1 MWKAFAELGELAWV
15 GNKRPK
21 MVVVQSTGCAPL
33 VRAFDQGA
41 DHAEPWKDAA
51 TVAAGIRV
59 PSAIGDYLVL
69 KAIRESGGTAVAV
82 TDDEIRAAQIEM
94 AHKTGI
100 YTSPEG
106 AATWAALPL
115 LRERGFL
122 IG

>member
-1 MWKAFAELGELAWV
+1 MPSRGK
-15 GNKRPK
+15 
-21 MVVVQSTGCAPL
+21 T
-33 VRAFDQGA
+33 RA
-41 DHAEPWKDAA
+41 
-51 TVAAGIRV
+51 TIAAGIRV

-69 KAIRESGGTAVAV
+69 NAIRESGGTAVAV

-115 LRERGFL
+115 LRERAFL
-122 IG
+122 IGEEDVVLFATGTGVKYEPPPQAAP